1 MSRELLLVP
10 KAKYESMLK
19 LLGEE
24 NQQSVITEH
33 SQEGSQIDKK
43 NTNAFQDS
51 MPAETN
57 SQPSDIVPPA
67 PAKTPSKFHVKR
79 SLSDMTELFEQNKGS
94 KKRPKLSPKSKW
106 VNYVIS

>member
-33 SQEGSQIDKK
+33 SQEGGQIDKK
-43 NTNAFQDS
+43 KTQTHFRIQCRQKPTVNPRTLCRQL
-51 MPAETN
+51 PLKHLRN
-57 SQPSDIVPPA
+57 S
-67 PAKTPSKFHVKR
+67 T
-79 SLSDMTELFEQNKGS
+79 
-94 KKRPKLSPKSKW
+94 
-106 VNYVIS
+106 